1 MVENTNTH
9 TYIMYIMY
17 NAYVCVCIYTCIQ
30 MYISI
35 YIYPNDA
42 LTMAIKSLIIQM
54 QTDRLTT
61 NIFAS
66 QFFCKNLCHLFSFL
80 HFCHPIYNFLC
91 EWGKKN
97 LLYISTCEILW
108 KQNSFKISLCYSDD
122 MK

>member
-1 MVENTNTH
+1 
-9 TYIMYIMY
+9 
-17 NAYVCVCIYTCIQ
+17 

>member
-1 MVENTNTH
+1 
-9 TYIMYIMY
+9 MY
-17 NAYVCVCIYTCIQ
+17 NAYVCVCVCVYTCIQ

-35 YIYPNDA
+35 YIYIYISPNDA

-66 QFFCKNLCHLFSFL
+66 QFFCKNLCHLFSIL

-91 EWGKKN
+91 EWGQKK
-97 LLYISTCEILW
+97 
-108 KQNSFKISLCYSDD
+108 KSFIY
-122 MK
+122 